1 MKNIILLEKS
11 IFLDNIKD
19 LINIS
24 VDEQVSYLRKCE
36 GVTCNGEIIIN
47 GVYENTNGIE
57 KLFNEHINIDNT
69 IPYENISSLEDFSVV
84 VDDFEY
90 SLTDEKLNMFIKLK
104 INSFKD
110 IEVSFPAEDEE
121 QVVIEDKVEERE
133 VVVEETKPF
142 LSLLLDDKKYTKSST
157 FFVYKKDTNLEQIC
171 QKYNISME
179 ILKKHNKENL
189 QEGDLINIP
198 LSYE

>member
-11 IFLDNIKD
+11 ILLDNIKD

-24 VDEQVSYLRKCE
+24 VDENVSYLRKCE

-47 GVYENTNGIE
+47 GVYENLNGIE
-57 KLFNEHINIDNT
+57 KNFNERIIIDNT
-69 IPYENISSLEDFSVV
+69 IPYENILSLDEFNIM

-110 IEVSFPAEDEE
+110 LEVSFPTEDEE
-121 QVVIEDKVEERE
+121 VVLD
-133 VVVEETKPF
+133 VVEKDERVEVEKETKPF
-142 LSLLLDDKKYTKSST
+142 LSLLLDNKKYEKSST
-157 FFVYKKDTNLEQIC
+157 FFVYKKDTSLEQIC
-171 QKYNISME
+171 EKYKIDME
-179 ILKKHNKENL
+179 TLKKHNKEVL
-189 QEGDLINIP
+189 KEGDLINIP